1 MANAQVATERSN
13 LSQVVYLQAM
23 DLFRDLTAEQIEAI
37 HTVTPMR
44 ECQRG
49 TLFSRA
55 GDPGERLFLLK
66 QGKVMLYRITPE
78 GEKLVVGVIE
88 KGAIFGEMAIA
99 GQTMEECFA
108 EAFEDSLVC
117 TITREQMETLLA
129 EYPSIARR
137 LLETLGN
144 RVLGLEERLEH
155 LAYGSVRQ
163 RLARFLLSQAR
174 HASDGCHVSG
184 FTHEQIGAVVGASR
198 QTISLE
204 LGALAS
210 EGVVTIG
217 RRRVQLTE
225 IGALKSLAG
234 LFNPAAGSA
243 TSHPC

>member
-1 MANAQVATERSN
+1 MTSGHVVEQSIP
-13 LSQVVYLQAM
+13 SQTVYLRAM
-23 DLFRDLTAEQIEAI
+23 DLFRDLTPEQIQAI
-37 HTVTPMR
+37 HAVTPMR
-44 ECQRG
+44 ECERG
-49 TLFSRA
+49 TMFYRA

-66 QGKVMLYRITPE
+66 QGRVILYRITQE

-117 TITREQMETLLA
+117 TITREQMEDLLE

-144 RVLGLEERLEH
+144 RVLHLEERLEQ
-155 LAYGSVRQ
+155 LAYGNVRQ
-163 RLARFLLSQAR
+163 RLARFLLAQAG
-174 HASDGCHVSG
+174 HAPDGCHVSG
-184 FTHEQIGAVVGASR
+184 FTHDQIGAMVGATR

-210 EGVVTIG
+210 EGLVSVG
-217 RRRVQLTE
+217 RRRVHLRSV
-225 IGALKSLAG
+225 GALKSLAG
-234 LFNPAAGSA
+234 TFGSSESA
-243 TSHPC
+243 SGQPC